1 MSNTFEDAKN
11 WNAIKEYLVK
21 LRNVA
26 HSNEFSL
33 DDLLAATN
41 KLILEFSKIDKK
53 NECLICGLH
62 ECANKDK
69 CKLAYFSVIGRE
81 GHTKSYYLPGCTSNC
96 VGCRAEQKIKE
107 IKERNKDL

>member
-1 MSNTFEDAKN
+1 MSNVVEDAKN
-11 WNAIKEYLVK
+11 WNAIKEHIIR

-26 HSNEFSL
+26 HGDAYSL
-33 DDLLAATN
+33 HDMILAAN
-41 KLILEFSKIDKK
+41 NLISEFSKIDQK
-53 NECLICGLH
+53 NKCFVCNLHDCL
-62 ECANKDK
+62 NRDK
-69 CKLAYFSVIGRE
+69 CQLAYFSVISRE